1 MKKRSKS
8 KKSRL
13 LRAGLVVAF
22 AGVVLWALFGRP
34 QQQDAPQAGWRE
46 EVAVELGTL
55 PREQWAASEKIRP
68 PLPMG
73 KPGRITVHHSGGAIF
88 TAIER
93 GPVGRAIKAIQDT
106 HVGSNGWD
114 DIGYHLVVDPAGR
127 AWEGR
132 HLDRIGAHAGSRAL
146 NKGNIGILVLGNF
159 DLQQPTA
166 AQLDRLEELLLR
178 LRRRFAIAG
187 SKIYTHNAV
196 RAVEDLGPTA
206 CPGRHLAEWLKSRK
220 EN

>member
-1 MKKRSKS
+1 MV
-8 KKSRL
+8 L
-13 LRAGLVVAF
+13 LAGGA
-22 AGVVLWALFGRP
+22 LWALLSRP
-34 QQQDAPQAGWRE
+34 QKQQALQERWRA

-55 PREQWAASEKIRP
+55 PRRQWAASENIRQP
-68 PLPMG
+68 IRMG

-93 GPVGRAIKAIQDT
+93 EPVGRAIKAIQDT

-132 HLDRIGAHAGSRAL
+132 HLDRIGAHAGSRGL

-166 AQLDRLEELLLR
+166 AQLARLEELLLR
-178 LRRRFAIAG
+178 LRRRFGIPG

-206 CPGRHLAEWLKSRK
+206 CPGRHLAEWLRSRK